1 MSSLGA
7 TCPDMQLRSSHHRA
21 PQEETAFTSSIPLQK
36 DGHLN
41 VHAFIAWLSH
51 VGGEPTSWWEMC

>member
-7 TCPDMQLRSSHHRA
+7 TCPGMQLRSSHHRA
-21 PQEETAFTSSIPLQK
+21 PQEDTTFTSSLPLQK
-36 DGHLN
+36 DGPLN
-41 VHAFIAWLSH
+41 VHAFKAWLAH